1 MEYILRMRRNLKMN
15 DMNKNLNYLTLLEI
29 IDYHRY
35 YGIDNESRD
44 IISIR
49 ANLNFIL
56 TYLSQDSIPIEYIK
70 ELVDKLETT
79 KGDING

>member
-1 MEYILRMRRNLKMN
+1 MN

>member
-1 MEYILRMRRNLKMN
+1 MN

-44 IISIR
+44 ITSIR